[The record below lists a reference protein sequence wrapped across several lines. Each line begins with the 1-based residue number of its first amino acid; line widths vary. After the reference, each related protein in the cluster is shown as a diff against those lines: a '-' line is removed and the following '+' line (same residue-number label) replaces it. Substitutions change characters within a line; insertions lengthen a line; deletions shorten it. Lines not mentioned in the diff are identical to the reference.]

1 MLLVSD
7 RMNPLPFERA
17 ADSVSCYD
25 VGVDGFRR
33 DSFDAPEFSGQS
45 VDLVRRR
52 IDHDAD
58 DVDVPFSVGQAHAAY
73 DVRTEI
79 VQERVDLLGGVETLR
94 EDRQYCHTCFHCD
107 SVPFVAV
114 EKSTI

>member
-1 MLLVSD
+1 M
-7 RMNPLPFERA
+7 
-17 ADSVSCYD
+17 SCYD

-33 DSFDAPEFSGQS
+33 DSFDASEFSGKG

-58 DVDVPFSVGQAHAAY
+58 DVDVPFAVGQAHAAY
-73 DVRTEI
+73 DVRSEI
-79 VQERVDLLGGVETLR
+79 VQERVDLLRGVKTLR

-114 EKSTI
+114 EKITI